1 MSLGTNAIRQAVV
14 LEKDVTKSPP
24 PDTTL
29 EAFLFNTPPYDRRAV
44 TSDEVHELLAQ
55 GNVRFDGY
63 CPYCRQPRTFTRHSG
78 GMSINWYERYDND
91 ETVHFGELQLAC
103 TRYDHRLRFY
113 YLLSKGFIQK
123 TGQYPSFADIA
134 LDESKQYNKLL
145 SSQDVGEFHRAI
157 GLAAHNI
164 GIGSFVYL
172 RRIFER
178 LIDKRY
184 NEFKDA
190 ENWTDDAFYKL
201 RMSEKV
207 AFLKDHLPPFLV
219 KNAKIYSI
227 LSVGLH
233 ELTEEECL
241 SFFRVLRQ
249 STILILEEDKKKR
262 EELEMQKELEK
273 AISDFS
279 TPTKSENPK
288 GNSKP

>member
-1 MSLGTNAIRQAVV
+1 M
-14 LEKDVTKSPP
+14 TKSPP
-24 PDTTL
+24 PYTTP
-29 EAFLFNTPPYDRRAV
+29 EEFLFNTPPYDPRTI
-44 TSDEVHELLAQ
+44 TSDQLHELLVQ
-55 GNVRFDGY
+55 DDVRLDGY
-63 CPYCRQPRTFTRHSG
+63 CPNCGQPRTFRRRSG
-78 GMSINWYERYDND
+78 QLSFDFYQRYND

-103 TRYDHRLRFY
+103 TRHDHHRLRFH
-113 YLLSKGFIQK
+113 YLVSKSAVQK

-134 LDESKQYNKLL
+134 LDESKQYSRLL
-145 SSQDVGEFHRAI
+145 SPQDAAEFHRAI

-178 LIDKRY
+178 LIDERFR
-184 NEFKDA
+184 EFKDA
-190 ENWTDDAFYKL
+190 KNWTDDEFYKL

-233 ELTEEECL
+233 ELTEEHCL
-241 SFFRVLRQ
+241 SFFAVLRQ
-249 STILILEEDKKKR
+249 STVLILEEDKKKR
-262 EELEMQKELEK
+262 EEREMQQELEK

-279 TPTKSENPK
+279 TPAKAAN
-288 GNSKP
+288 